1 MSIKLLVE
9 DILQQLP
16 FEFGVALNLEANQ
29 NKMNLWPHVLLATEE
44 SLREHMLQRC

>member
-1 MSIKLLVE
+1 MSTKLLVE

-16 FEFGVALNLEANQ
+16 FKFGVELNREEQ
-29 NKMNLWPHVLLATEE
+29 NKMILWPHVLLATEE